1 MSAAAKMDLPGFLSR
16 MILVPVLRQ
25 RRVLL
30 SVVVALIIL
39 AVSQA
44 LALIISKGFLTAF
57 FTDPNKSVVS
67 LAELVPAQLL
77 QYFPTL
83 LNLQMQRDEIV
94 WMVPASILSVGILK
108 AGASYVYNFGL
119 ARLALKVAQNY
130 RERVFEAVLQLP
142 WLQSSGRSPGDWMT
156 VIMADAMFIQSR
168 LTDFSVAFVKDVV
181 LIFSCMMTLAFVHP
195 PAALVLLCLAPL
207 IAWQMGRTGKKI
219 AWYAEAFQR
228 ELGSLAGMLLG
239 IRERFRFMRAQHGER
254 MECEMFAERNRH
266 YLRMMTGSIFV
277 RSIVAPGME
286 WFGFVFFAVFIF
298 GWSRKWPFFEV
309 APDLVLQFF
318 IALGLILKPV
328 RELGE
333 QVARLGETIG
343 GLKRSMSVVNA
354 VQPMVNKDLL
364 PQKLPGEDASQGE
377 VSVLKLEVD
386 YGERIAL
393 IGEDLQIKPAKTIA
407 VVGPSGSGKSSLL
420 RVLAGLVPPQKWQA
434 NAPWVELRASSAM
447 VSQTPFLFKDT
458 LRKNLLYGSSAN
470 ADFANAESS
479 IWGALRAVNLAD
491 LIEGMPEGLDSMFNP
506 LDANLSGGQ
515 IQRLVIAR
523 ALLRNPRLML
533 LDEATSAVDVASE
546 LDITRRLVADAKTHG
561 RCLISVTHRLQWL
574 SLYDEIWFIEGGR
587 VQAKGSLE
595 KLMEFDRFRKFLSAE
610 API

>member
-25 RRVLL
+25 RRVLFSEVAAL
-30 SVVVALIIL
+30 VVL
-39 AVSQA
+39 ASSQA

-57 FTDPNKSVVS
+57 FTDPNKAVVS
-67 LAELVPAQLL
+67 LADLVPSQVL
-77 QYFPTL
+77 QYFPAL
-83 LNLQMQRDEIV
+83 LNLQLQRDDIV
-94 WMVPASILSVGILK
+94 WMVPASILAVGILK

-130 RERVFEAVLQLP
+130 REQVFEAVLKLP
-142 WLQSSGRSPGDWMT
+142 WLQSAARNPGDWMT

-181 LIFSCMMTLAFVHP
+181 LIFSCMMTLAFVHL
-195 PAALVLLCLAPL
+195 PAALVLLCLTPL

-228 ELGSLAGMLLG
+228 ELGALAGMLLG
-239 IRERFRFMRAQHGER
+239 MRERFRFMRAQHGETL
-254 MECEMFAERNRH
+254 ECQMFAERNRQ
-266 YLRMMTGSIFV
+266 YLKMMTGSIFV

-286 WFGFVFFAVFIF
+286 WFGFVFFAIFIF
-298 GWSRKWPFFEV
+298 GWSRKLPFFEV

-333 QVARLGETIG
+333 QVARLGETMG
-343 GLKRSMSVVNA
+343 GLKRSMAVVNA
-354 VQPMVNKDLL
+354 VRPMVNENFSFEKAGGRDGLL
-364 PQKLPGEDASQGE
+364 CE

-393 IGEDLQIKPAKTIA
+393 IGEDLVIKPGKTIA

-434 NAPWVELRASSAM
+434 NVPWVDLIENSAM

-458 LRKNLLYGSSAN
+458 LRKNLLYGMN
-470 ADFANAESS
+470 ETADFSNTESS
-479 IWGALRAVNLAD
+479 ICSALRTVNLAD
-491 LIEGMPEGLDSMFNP
+491 LIEGIPGGLDAMFSP

-546 LDITRRLVADAKTHG
+546 LDITRRLVADAKANG

-574 SLYDEIWFIEGGR
+574 AHYDEIWFIEGGR
-587 VQAKGSLE
+587 VQEKGSME
-595 KLMEFDRFRKFLSAE
+595 KLMEFERFRKFLSAE
-610 API
+610 GSI

>member
-1 MSAAAKMDLPGFLSR
+1 MLAAAKMDLPGFLRR

-25 RRVLL
+25 RRVLF
-30 SVVVALIIL
+30 SVVAALVVL
-39 AVSQA
+39 SVSQA

-57 FTDPNKSVVS
+57 FTDPNKAVVS
-67 LAELVPAQLL
+67 LAELVPSQVLK
-77 QYFPTL
+77 YFPVL
-83 LNLQMQRDEIV
+83 LNLQLQSDDIV
-94 WMVPASILSVGILK
+94 WMVPGSILAVGILK

-130 RERVFEAVLQLP
+130 REQVFEAVLQLP
-142 WLQSSGRSPGDWMT
+142 WLQSSARNPGDWMT

-195 PAALVLLCLAPL
+195 PAALVLLCLTPL

-228 ELGSLAGMLLG
+228 ELGALAGMLLG

-254 MECEMFAERNRH
+254 LECEMFAERNRQ

-286 WFGFVFFAVFIF
+286 WFGFLFFAGFIF
-298 GWSRKWPFFEV
+298 GWSRKLPFFEV

-333 QVARLGETIG
+333 QVARLGETMG
-343 GLKRSMSVVNA
+343 GLRRSMAVVNA
-354 VQPMVNKDLL
+354 VRPKVNENFSFENAPSKEGLL
-364 PQKLPGEDASQGE
+364 GE
-377 VSVLKLEVD
+377 VSVLNLEVD

-393 IGEDLQIKPAKTIA
+393 IGDELVIKPAKTIA

-434 NAPWVELRASSAM
+434 NVPWVDLRENTAM

-458 LRKNLLYGSSAN
+458 LRKNLLYGMNAN
-470 ADFANAESS
+470 ADFADTESS
-479 IWGALRAVNLAD
+479 IWNALRAVNLAE
-491 LIEGMPEGLDSMFNP
+491 LIEAMPDGLDSMFSP

-546 LDITRRLVADAKTHG
+546 LVITRRLVADAKTNG

-574 SLYDEIWFIEGGR
+574 AHYDEIWFIEAGR
-587 VQAKGSLE
+587 VQKKGSME
-595 KLMEFDRFRKFLSAE
+595 KLMEFERFRKFLSAE
-610 API
+610 GSV

>member
-1 MSAAAKMDLPGFLSR
+1 
-16 MILVPVLRQ
+16 
-25 RRVLL
+25 
-30 SVVVALIIL
+30 
-39 AVSQA
+39 
-44 LALIISKGFLTAF
+44 
-57 FTDPNKSVVS
+57 
-67 LAELVPAQLL
+67 
-77 QYFPTL
+77 
-83 LNLQMQRDEIV
+83 
-94 WMVPASILSVGILK
+94 
-108 AGASYVYNFGL
+108 VYNFGL

-130 RERVFEAVLQLP
+130 REQVFEAVLKLP
-142 WLQSSGRSPGDWMT
+142 WLQSAARNPGDWMT

-181 LIFSCMMTLAFVHP
+181 LIFSCMMTLAFVHL
-195 PAALVLLCLAPL
+195 PAALVLLCLTPL

-228 ELGSLAGMLLG
+228 ELGALAGMLLG
-239 IRERFRFMRAQHGER
+239 MRERFRFMRAQHGETL
-254 MECEMFAERNRH
+254 ECQMFAERNRQ
-266 YLRMMTGSIFV
+266 YLKMMTGSIFV

-286 WFGFVFFAVFIF
+286 WFGFVFFAIFIF
-298 GWSRKWPFFEV
+298 GWSRKLPFFEV

-333 QVARLGETIG
+333 QVARLGMG
-343 GLKRSMSVVNA
+343 GLKRSMAVVNA
-354 VQPMVNKDLL
+354 VRPMVNENFSFEKAGGRDGLL
-364 PQKLPGEDASQGE
+364 CE

-393 IGEDLQIKPAKTIA
+393 IGEDLVIKPGKTIA

-434 NAPWVELRASSAM
+434 NVPWVDLIENSAM

-458 LRKNLLYGSSAN
+458 LRKNLLYGMN
-470 ADFANAESS
+470 ETADFSNTESS
-479 IWGALRAVNLAD
+479 ICSALRTVNLAD
-491 LIEGMPEGLDSMFNP
+491 LIEGIPGGLDAMFSP

-546 LDITRRLVADAKTHG
+546 LDITRRLVADAKANG

-574 SLYDEIWFIEGGR
+574 AHYDEIWFIEGGR
-587 VQAKGSLE
+587 VQEKGSME
-595 KLMEFDRFRKFLSAE
+595 KLMEFERFRKFLSAE
-610 API
+610 GSI